1 MPATVF
7 PGKDRARLTDRWT
20 LAPDEVE
27 ERGRDLLSPK
37 ATQETK
43 SAFVAL
49 NEATCY
55 GTLSQGRAAQEGTA
69 HGHGNSFGSDK
80 RACKLTGM
88 TMLKLAPKG

>member
-1 MPATVF
+1 VQSGEASGPEKAV
-7 PGKDRARLTDRWT
+7 ARRPPSSQEIE
-20 LAPDEVE
+20 ASQEK
-27 ERGRDLLSPK
+27 K
-37 ATQETK
+37 ATQEIK

-88 TMLKLAPKG
+88 TMLSLAPKG